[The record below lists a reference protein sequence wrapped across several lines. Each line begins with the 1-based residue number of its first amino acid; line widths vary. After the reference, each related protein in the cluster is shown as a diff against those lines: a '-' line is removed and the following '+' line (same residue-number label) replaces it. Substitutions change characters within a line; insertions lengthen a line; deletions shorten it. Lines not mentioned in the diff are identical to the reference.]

1 MNTTIHII
9 KQLKWSLLTLTITY
23 IGYIKEFNDKDP
35 KFKVGDHVK
44 ISKYKK
50 VFAKEYT
57 PNWLEDVFVIKE
69 VRNTVPWTYAIN
81 NWNRLLLL
89 LLLVIRKDWN
99 ILWKRTTKNKDFGK
113 KKSLKEN

>member
-1 MNTTIHII
+1 M
-9 KQLKWSLLTLTITY
+9 
-23 IGYIKEFNDKDP
+23 
-35 KFKVGDHVK
+35 
-44 ISKYKK
+44 
-50 VFAKEYT
+50 
-57 PNWLEDVFVIKE
+57 IKE

-99 ILWKRTTKNKDFGK
+99 ILWKRTTRNKDFGK